1 MPDQDLA
8 ERRHQPRYPS
18 DGLMVY
24 VRKKGRFAQLE
35 GLATDF
41 NRHGLALVIDQP
53 LPKDALVYVSLASGD
68 LRVTDVLGVVHNCCS
83 CPGGYRCGIQFRTN
97 SDLQLD
103 QALTEQELC
112 ILEAR
117 YKASQKM
124 RSSSA
129 SLQSG

>member
-8 ERRHQPRYPS
+8 ERRYQPRYPA

-53 LPKDALVYVSLASGD
+53 LPKDALVFISLASGD
-68 LRVTDVLGVVHNCCS
+68 LRVNDVLGVVHNCCS
-83 CPGGYRCGIQFRTN
+83 CPGGYRCGIQFRTG
-97 SDLQLD
+97 SDVQMD
-103 QALTEQELC
+103 QAMTEQELS

-117 YKASQKM
+117 YRASMKIRNPQI
-124 RSSSA
+124 
-129 SLQSG
+129 SLQSS